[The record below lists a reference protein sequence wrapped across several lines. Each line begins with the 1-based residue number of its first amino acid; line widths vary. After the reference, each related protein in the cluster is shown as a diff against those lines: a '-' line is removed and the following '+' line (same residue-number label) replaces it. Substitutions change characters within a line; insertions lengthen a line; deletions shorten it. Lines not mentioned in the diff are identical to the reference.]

1 MAVLAAQQAAYRPLT
16 AAEHAQTVCID
27 TTAPYH
33 VPAPL
38 RRR

>member
-1 MAVLAAQQAAYRPLT
+1 VLASQQAAYRPLT
-16 AAEHAQTVCID
+16 AAEREQAIVID

-38 RRR
+38 CRR